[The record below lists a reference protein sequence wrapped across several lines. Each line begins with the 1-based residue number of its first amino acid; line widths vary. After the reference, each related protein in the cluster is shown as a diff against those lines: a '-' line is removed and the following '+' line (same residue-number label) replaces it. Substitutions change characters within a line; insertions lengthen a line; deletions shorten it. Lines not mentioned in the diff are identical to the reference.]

1 MELKDYQQD
10 VLETFD
16 RFLELLVVQRAKAI
30 KIIERNKEEADPDL
44 LRPIP
49 DFPQKAWDAL
59 RNMGQL
65 PPLRAHV
72 PYSSRTDAIGRYV
85 PAVCLKIPT
94 GGGKTVLA
102 VNCLSNL
109 LLKYLG
115 RQSGLALWVVP
126 NEAIYSQ
133 TLKQLKDQGH
143 PYRQMLDRTTGGR
156 VKILEKNS
164 PLDKRDVDAN
174 LCVMLLMLQSA
185 NRETKETLK
194 VFRERGN
201 VHGFFPHESDV
212 EGHKLLVTEIANL
225 DAYKDWAAPVIIKD
239 SLGNVLRLIRP
250 IVIVDEGQ
258 KAYSTLALNTIFG
271 FNPSFVLE
279 LSATPKDRPKDDPP
293 RLANWLVDVSGT
305 ALAKEEM
312 IKVPLNV
319 KVNPGD
325 DWRNCL
331 RESLDQLDQLQATA
345 EGLGADTGRYIR
357 PIMLVQVERTGDDQR
372 DAGYIHAAD
381 VRDFLL
387 TLGLTEGQIAIK
399 TSTQNDL
406 NTPENQDLL
415 APSCQVRVIITKQAL
430 QEGWD
435 CPFAYVLCSLAA
447 SRNMPAMTQLVGR
460 ILRQPQA
467 AKTGIQALDEC
478 HIFCL
483 HEKTRDVVEGI
494 KKGLESDGLADLAV
508 VVKGKDEAEGE
519 SLETR
524 RLPRRPAFKE
534 THIFLPRVLWQEAG
548 TLRPLDYELDVLAR
562 IDWTSVDMSLLAAKV
577 PRTASTPQGHRTRI
591 GLSDGTGE
599 EYFTTAPVQDTDDF
613 TQFDPVQATRMV
625 SDIVPNPWIARQ
637 MIGKLVGGLVEN
649 GFDADLI
656 NKLSSLI
663 IERLRSYLA
672 KQRDSLAEE
681 KFISDVAAQRIQF
694 RLRMDDRK
702 LNWSMPFEL
711 ETNRGVK
718 APKLLK
724 DSGDPIAKSLFAP
737 AYQDDFNRDEAEFAC
752 YLEEQD
758 ALKWWHRNVAKAG
771 HYAVQGWR
779 RNKVYPDFIFACAQS
794 EHEEKIFVIETKGD
808 QLAGNL
814 DTEYKKNLLQ
824 MMSDHYQQGRTTGAG
839 TFEIE
844 VGDKKTV
851 VCELVLM
858 SECKSHEWGCAGG

>member
-1 MELKDYQQD
+1 MELKDYQRD
-10 VLETFD
+10 VLEIFD
-16 RFLELLVVQRAKAI
+16 HYLDLLVKERARAI
-30 KIIERNKEEADPDL
+30 KVIDKNKQEEDPDL
-44 LRPIP
+44 RIPVP

-65 PPLRAHV
+65 PLLRADV
-72 PYSSRTDAIGRYV
+72 PYSSRTDAIGRHV

-102 VNCLSNL
+102 VNCLSSL

-143 PYRQMLDRTTGGR
+143 PYRQMLDRATGGR

-164 PLDKRDVDAN
+164 PLDKRDVDAH

-201 VHGFFPHESDV
+201 VHGFFPHESDA

-258 KAYSTLALNTIFG
+258 KAYSNLALNTIFG

-279 LSATPKDRPKDDPP
+279 LSATPKDRPKDKPP

-305 ALAKEEM
+305 ALAREEM

-331 RESLDQLDQLQATA
+331 RESLGQLDQLQGMA

-372 DAGYIHAAD
+372 DAGYIHSAD

-415 APSCQVRVIITKQAL
+415 SPSCQVRVIITKQAL

-467 AKTGIQALDEC
+467 AKTGIEALDEC

-494 KKGLESDGLADLAV
+494 KKGLENDGLADLSV
-508 VVKGKDEAEGE
+508 IVKGKDDATGGNQEK
-519 SLETR
+519 R
-524 RLPRRPAFKE
+524 WLPRRPAFKE

-548 TLRPLDYELDVLAR
+548 TLRPLDYDMDVLAR
-562 IDWTSVDMSLLAAKV
+562 IDWTRVDMSLLAAKI

-599 EYFTTAPVQDTDDF
+599 EHFTTAPVQDTDDF

-625 SDIVPNPWIARQ
+625 SDIVPNPWVARQ
-637 MIGKLVGGLVEN
+637 MIGKLVEGLGDN

-656 NKLSSLI
+656 NKLSNLI
-663 IERLRSYLA
+663 VEMLRSYLA

-681 KFISDVAAQRIQF
+681 KFLADVAAQRIQF

-702 LNWSMPFEL
+702 LNWRMPFEL
-711 ETNRGVK
+711 ETSREVK

-737 AYQDDFNRDEAEFAC
+737 AYQEDFNQDEAEFAC
-752 YLEEQD
+752 YLEEQV

-779 RNKVYPDFIFACAQS
+779 RNKVYPDFIFACARS

-814 DTEYKKNLLQ
+814 DTEYKKKLLQ
-824 MMSDHYQQGRTTGAG
+824 MMSDHYQQGRATGAG

-858 SECKSHEWGCAGG
+858 SEWKSHEWGS